1 MAVILARNFRGIC
14 TSCVRFE
21 WPKEKPTVFPDTYNS
36 YNVQSDWYNWW
47 EKNDCFKPKSE
58 SHSDNK
64 FCIVLPPPNVT
75 GTLHLGHALTV
86 VLQDVLS
93 RWHRMKG
100 SDVLWVPGTDH
111 AGIATQVA
119 VEKHLMK
126 KKNLRRL
133 DVGREEFLKLVWSW
147 KSEKDDTIKKQL
159 RMLGASL
166 DWSRDTFTMDKNYS
180 RAVNEAVIK
189 LWNAGLFYRKEAL
202 VNWSC
207 YLQSTISDIEVEHR
221 LINGPQ
227 NLNIPGYSSPVKF
240 GLIDDFAYKV
250 VNSDKEIVVS
260 TTRIETMLGD
270 VAVAVNPNDERYKEL
285 HGARLRHPLRNS
297 DIPVICDEAVDI
309 NFGTGAVKV
318 TSSHDH
324 NDHNLALRHSLPFI
338 SVINDQGLIHNFPNS
353 SYSGM
358 KRFEAREAIRE
369 DLRKQGLYRD
379 QRPHQ
384 YQLPICSRSGDVIEH
399 LLKPQW
405 FINCKDMAAKAL
417 EAVKTGQLVIQPS
430 SFERVWMHWF
440 ENIEDWCVSRQ
451 LWWGHRLPIYQAS
464 TAEGVKGGGE
474 SGPVWVAAHSIEEA
488 TAQAAAILQVGGA
501 DVAVRQD
508 ADVLDTW
515 FSSGIFPLAAFGWPQ
530 KTEDFSKF
538 YPLSLM
544 VTGHDILFFWV
555 ARMTMLGQQL
565 TGQLPF
571 KKILL
576 HGIICDNEGR
586 KMSKSLGNVIYPE
599 NIIKGVTLEDL
610 HKEVEKNYKCGLISG
625 EEMKKAINGQKATF
639 PPNVPDCG
647 TDALRFTLMAQNI
660 HRHAIDVDI
669 QDFVNNRSFCNKIWH
684 AFRYTLN
691 KISDLNID
699 VQDASVL
706 PYELNSLSLIDQ
718 WILSRLSE
726 AVDKMN
732 QGIENADLHI
742 TTSAFRRFF
751 HSFLCDVYLEATKP
765 VFRKSDDKEISK
777 AISTLMFCLDTSL
790 KLLAPIMPFLCE
802 EINYQLPGKRPTTLM
817 YAQYPSNY
825 QFRNAHLEEEV
836 EFTMDVIRTIRRMKK
851 TNGVKKVA
859 AHVEI
864 ESQQGDILTRH
875 YQLINS
881 FINDDY
887 IITDLVEH
895 KNEENFVCEPVSFH
909 THVYLKIPTFEIS
922 EDEIE
927 RLLNQE
933 KKLNKALVKLLETV
947 ENETFKEKAPLDVQ
961 DSHRK
966 KILGLQEKLLQIRRK
981 LDSQLLH
988 QNVEP

>member
-1 MAVILARNFRGIC
+1 MAVILARNCLNLRGIC

-36 YNVQSDWYNWW
+36 YNVQHEWYNWW
-47 EKNDCFKPKSE
+47 EKNDYFKPKSGGQ
-58 SHSDNK
+58 SDDK

-100 SDVLWVPGTDH
+100 SEVLWVPGTDH

-119 VEKHLMK
+119 VERHLMK
-126 KKNLRRL
+126 NKNLRRL
-133 DVGREEFLKLVWSW
+133 DVGREEFLKLVWNW
-147 KSEKDDTIKKQL
+147 KNEKDGTIKKQL
-159 RMLGASL
+159 RMLGGSV

-227 NLNIPGYSSPVKF
+227 NLNVPGYASPVKF
-240 GLIDDFAYKV
+240 GIIDDFAYKV

-270 VAVAVNPNDERYKEL
+270 VAVAVNPNDERYREL
-285 HGARLRHPLRNS
+285 HGARLRHPLRNAE
-297 DIPVICDEAVDI
+297 IPVVCDESVD
-309 NFGTGAVKV
+309 
-318 TSSHDH
+318 
-324 NDHNLALRHSLPFI
+324 
-338 SVINDQGLIHNFPNS
+338 
-353 SYSGM
+353 GM

-369 DLRKQGLYRD
+369 ELKKQGLYRN

-384 YQLPICSRSGDVIEH
+384 YQLPVCSRSGDVIEQ

-405 FINCKDMAAKAL
+405 FINCKDMAAKAV
-417 EAVKTGQLVIQPS
+417 EAVKSGQLVIQPS

-440 ENIEDWCVSRQ
+440 DNIEDWCVSRQ
-451 LWWGHRLPIYQAS
+451 LWWGHRLPIYEAS
-464 TAEGVKGGGE
+464 TKNGGKRE
-474 SGPVWVAAHSIEEA
+474 SVWVAALSISDA
-488 TAQAAAILQVGGA
+488 TKQAAAILK
-501 DVAVRQD
+501 VAEAEVTLRQD
-508 ADVLDTW
+508 PDVLDTW
-515 FSSGIFPLAAFGWPQ
+515 FSSGIFPMA
-530 KTEDFSKF
+530 TDDFAKF

-544 VTGHDILFFWV
+544 ITGHDILFFWV

-576 HGIICDNEGR
+576 HGIMCDNEGR

-599 NIIKGVTLEDL
+599 NIVKGVTLEDL
-610 HKEVEKNYKCGLISG
+610 HKEVEENYKCGLISG
-625 EEMKKAINGQKATF
+625 EEMKKALKGQKATF

-647 TDALRFTLMAQNI
+647 TDALRFTLMSQNI
-660 HRHAIDVDI
+660 HRHAIEVDI
-669 QDFVNNRSFCNKIWH
+669 QDFVNNRSFCNKIWQ

-691 KISDLNID
+691 KIADLNVD
-699 VQDASVL
+699 VPDASVL
-706 PYELNSLSLIDQ
+706 PHDLHSLPLVDQ

-732 QGIENADLHI
+732 HGIESADLHI
-742 TTSAFRRFF
+742 STTAFRRFF

-817 YAQYPSNY
+817 NAEYPSQL
-825 QFRNAHLEEEV
+825 QFRNTQLEEEID
-836 EFTMDVIRTIRRMKK
+836 FTMDVIRTIRRMKK
-851 TNGVKKVA
+851 THGVKNVV

-864 ESQQGDILTRH
+864 ESQQGDTLTRH

-895 KNEENFVCEPVSFH
+895 KNQENFVCEPVSFH
-909 THVYLKIPTFEIS
+909 THVFLKIPLYEIPD
-922 EDEIE
+922 EEIE

-947 ENETFKEKAPLDVQ
+947 ENESFKEKAPLEVQ

-966 KILGLQEKLLQIRRK
+966 KILSLQEKLLQIRRK